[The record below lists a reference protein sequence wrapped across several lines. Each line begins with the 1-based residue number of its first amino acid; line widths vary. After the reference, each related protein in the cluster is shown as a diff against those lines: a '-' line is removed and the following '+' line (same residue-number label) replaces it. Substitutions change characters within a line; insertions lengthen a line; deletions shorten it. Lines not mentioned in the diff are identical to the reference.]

1 MSKSTRDQLS
11 YGRPYVDY
19 YPMPTIPPHRGGYL
33 VPDPHGSEPA
43 FPKWTGASPE
53 QYGNSDGAVA
63 EDKAGKSVGTEGE
76 SKGTVETAD
85 DEENVVRRDES
96 TIEVEVTEI
105 EEEGDV
111 VVVITSDRNAGSS
124 VPVEQEWEWTPA
136 AEKNAV
142 RGDPDTSGSEQKSAV
157 ANEAGALLKDPESRG
172 FKGPVCNPPHNP

>member
-11 YGRPYVDY
+11 YGRP
-19 YPMPTIPPHRGGYL
+19 GGYL

-43 FPKWTGASPE
+43 FPKWTGASPK
-53 QYGNSDGAVA
+53 QWDDGGGAVA
-63 EDKAGKSVGTEGE
+63 EDTAETPVGTEGE
-76 SKGTVETAD
+76 SKETVETAD
-85 DEENVVRRDES
+85 DEENVVKRDES

-105 EEEGDV
+105 EEEEDV

-142 RGDPDTSGSEQKSAV
+142 RGDPDTSGSEQKSMV
-157 ANEAGALLKDPESRG
+157 GNEAGAVLKEPESRVL
-172 FKGPVCNPPHNP
+172 KGPICNPPHNP

>member
-19 YPMPTIPPHRGGYL
+19 YPMPTIPPHRGGYM

-43 FPKWTGASPE
+43 FPKWTGASPK
-53 QYGNSDGAVA
+53 QRDDGGGAVA
-63 EDKAGKSVGTEGE
+63 ESTAETPVGTKGE
-76 SKGTVETAD
+76 SKETVETA

-96 TIEVEVTEI
+96 TIEFEVTEI
-105 EEEGDV
+105 EEEDV
-111 VVVITSDRNAGSS
+111 VIVSTSDRNADSS
-124 VPVEQEWEWTPA
+124 APVEQEWEETTA
-136 AEKNAV
+136 TEKNTV
-142 RGDPDTSGSEQKSAV
+142 RGDPDASDSEQKSAV